1 MTRSLS
7 FAVLG
12 VYLLWC
18 RLILMALAGLVLI
31 TMVDFDVGYA
41 FSDSQGGSLP
51 SNDKDADAKE
61 KEKDVPQQTRSV

>member
-1 MTRSLS
+1 M
-7 FAVLG
+7 
-12 VYLLWC
+12 
-18 RLILMALAGLVLI
+18 MALAGLVVI

-61 KEKDVPQQTRSV
+61 KEKDMPQQTRSV